1 VENFATEV
9 TFPEQLEG
17 EDLLLGE
24 GEEGLLFDENGM
36 PIEGD
41 PALEDPGAMPG
52 TDPEPLDDAFIE
64 RAIGRREP
72 RSSRDEDDLREPQ

>member
-1 VENFATEV
+1 MEKFATEV
-9 TFPEQLEG
+9 TFPEALEG
-17 EDLLLGE
+17 EESLLE
-24 GEEGLLFDENGM
+24 GQEMLLFDENGM

-41 PALEDPGAMPG
+41 PAFGDPGAMPA

-72 RSSRDEDDLREPQ
+72 RSSRDEQGLREPQ

>member
-1 VENFATEV
+1 
-9 TFPEQLEG
+9 
-17 EDLLLGE
+17 LL
-24 GEEGLLFDENGM
+24 DENGM

-41 PALEDPGAMPG
+41 PALEDAGAMPG

-72 RSSRDEDDLREPQ
+72 RSSRDEAGLREPQ